1 MAKKPTSKPAK
12 LYRPIGLASG
22 MIGGIIAGQIF
33 KQVWKHAAP
42 GDRGEAPNPLSTDY
56 ALKEILITAAIQGAI
71 YAVIKT
77 LIDRGGARLFER
89 WTGEWPGNLPATHC
103 ILCASKSPDAPSE
116 ARRPTE

>member
-1 MAKKPTSKPAK
+1 MVKIPTSKPAK

-89 WTGEWPGNLPATHC
+89 WTGEWPGN
-103 ILCASKSPDAPSE
+103 
-116 ARRPTE
+116 